1 MNDPKDCER
10 AIPTT
15 TLAART
21 VNGYEKRHGYI
32 LMLKESREKFKGVPT
47 RQHFVERLANS

>member
-32 LMLKESREKFKGVPT
+32 LMLKEAREKFKGVPT
-47 RQHFVERLANS
+47 RKHFVERLANS